1 METYFIG
8 IVILFFGAIFTL
20 LLKNQSLKLK
30 FISFCAFVASCFTV
44 SAGVKALLQGPLSHT
59 FHFGSIFQNVSFAI
73 DNLSAFFVIFI
84 SIMSTLAIIYSNGYL
99 KGYIEKGKDVSA
111 HSVFLPMLMASMLGV
126 VTCQNAIMFLIIW
139 ELMSLSSFFLV
150 IFEHDKKEVLNS
162 GVKYLV
168 YMHIS
173 VIFII
178 LFFALLTIASGSLD
192 FSQFQQALAQN
203 RDLANLIFVF
213 GFIGFGI
220 KAGFVPFHNWL
231 PDAHPVAPSHVS
243 AMMSG
248 VMIKTGIYGILRA
261 LSFCSIPKIAVIY
274 TILFVT
280 VITALSVIAYA
291 TVQKDIKKMLAYSS
305 IENIGIIGI
314 GISIYMLATYYGQT
328 TIAMLALCGSLAHI
342 LNHSIFKN
350 LLFLSAGSV
359 YVKTH
364 TKDMELLGG
373 LIKKMPITATC
384 FIVGGIAICALP
396 PFNGFVSE
404 FLIYLSF
411 IKSLAITNIVAFI
424 AILFAFAGLALV
436 GTMAIVC
443 FTKTISITFLAAPK
457 TEYATKVQSD
467 SPKSMT
473 IPMSLLAI
481 ACFVLGLIPQYV
493 FKYVLNAASLLV
505 DTAQASVQFAFLEN
519 ISKYILIL
527 VGLILVLAL
536 IRKMISKGSEIH
548 TAWGCGY
555 NRLTSKVQYSAAS
568 YVHPFVNIVKP
579 LFKRTRD
586 VKKAKGLFPSD
597 AHYQTKVDDIE
608 EAYVIK
614 PLVRLDEKFLSKFEA
629 IQNGDIQQYI
639 RFGMA
644 FLIVAL
650 VIAVILG

>member
-1 METYFIG
+1 MEVYFIG
-8 IVILFFGAIFTL
+8 IAILLFGAIFTL
-20 LLKNQSLKLK
+20 LIKNQSLKLK
-30 FISFCAFVASCFTV
+30 FISVCAFIASLFTT
-44 SAGVKALLQGPLSHT
+44 SCAVKAMLNGQIEKT
-59 FHFGSIFQNVSFAI
+59 FHLGSIFQNITFAI

-84 SIMSTLAIIYSNGYL
+84 SIVSTLGIIYSNGYL
-99 KGYIEKGKDVSA
+99 KGYIEKGKEVSA
-111 HSVFLPMLMASMLGV
+111 HAVFLPMLMASMLGV
-126 VTCQNAIMFLIIW
+126 VTVQNAIAFLIIW

-150 IFEHDKKEVLNS
+150 IFEHEKKEVLNS

-178 LFFALLTIASGSLD
+178 LFFALLSINAGSLD
-192 FSQFQQALAQN
+192 FNTFAESLKGNA
-203 RDLANLIFVF
+203 DLANLIFIF

-261 LSFCSIPKIAVIY
+261 LTFCSIPKIAVIY
-274 TILFVT
+274 TILFIT
-280 VITALSVIAYA
+280 VITALYGIAYA

-314 GISIYMLATYYGQT
+314 GISVYMLATYYGQNI
-328 TIAMLALCGSLAHI
+328 IALLALCGSLAHI
-342 LNHSIFKN
+342 INHSIFKN
-350 LLFLSAGSV
+350 LLFMGAGSV
-359 YVKTH
+359 YIKTH
-364 TKDMELLGG
+364 TKDMEILGG
-373 LIKKMPITATC
+373 LIKKMPITALA
-384 FIVGGIAICALP
+384 FIIGGISICALP

-411 IKSLAITNIVAFI
+411 IKALSIQNIAVFI

-457 TEYATKVQSD
+457 SEHATNVQSD

-473 IPMSLLAI
+473 IPMMILAL
-481 ACFVLGLIPQYV
+481 ACFVIGLFPQYV
-493 FKYVLNAASLLV
+493 FKYVLLSANVLA
-505 DTAQASVQFAFLEN
+505 DTTYANVQFEFLSK
-519 ISKYILIL
+519 ISSYIAIL
-527 VGLILVLAL
+527 VGLIAL
-536 IRKMISKGSEIH
+536 IFVVKKLITKGASTY

-586 VKKAKGLFPSD
+586 VKKAKGLFPTD
-597 AHYQTKVDDIE
+597 AHYATKVDDIE

-614 PLVRLDEKFLSKFEA
+614 PLIKLDERFLSKFEQ

-639 RFGMA
+639 KFGLV
-644 FLIVAL
+644 FLVVAL